1 MTETETAAAASPPPA
16 ASPRYIPALDGV
28 RALSVMLVLL
38 AHGVSGPWATWLNP
52 GALGVRI
59 FFVISGYLITGILID
74 YSEKYRRVRTMAAQF
89 YWRRILRLSPPLFIA
104 IVLAAALGIQR
115 MRDLW
120 WVHALYLSNFQV
132 ASSGSF
138 KSAGHFWSL
147 ATEEQFYLVWFPLM
161 VLTRNRGRLIVVL
174 AALVGAV
181 LYRLGVFIPGADK
194 VFPEYFFL
202 PFASIDTLAIGA
214 LLALAQRNANLKWL
228 YDLFRS
234 WPLMIGALI
243 AFGVGNVAL
252 SAHVGPQLW
261 QPAVDVAGCCLVRF
275 ALDDTLDPRLRWL
288 SWAPVRHVGKI
299 SYGLYV
305 YHFFVP
311 DGLRLVMPFPKEG
324 LARRLMGIP
333 VIAISFML
341 AELSWWLVE
350 RPILALKQRPLPAIG
365 YLGEADRGH
374 RQATAAA

>member
-1 MTETETAAAASPPPA
+1 
-16 ASPRYIPALDGV
+16 
-28 RALSVMLVLL
+28 VMLVLF

-52 GALGVRI
+52 GALGVRN
-59 FFVISGYLITGILID
+59 FFVLSGYLITGILID

-89 YWRRILRLSPPLFIA
+89 YWRRILRLSPPLLIA
-104 IVLAAALGIQR
+104 IALSAALGIQR

-161 VLTRNRGRLIVVL
+161 VLTSNRGRLIVVIS
-174 AALVGAV
+174 ALICAM
-181 LYRLGVFIPGADK
+181 LYRLGVFVPGATK
-194 VFPEYFFL
+194 LFPEYFFL

-214 LLALAQRNANLKWL
+214 LLALAQRNAGLSWL
-228 YDLFRS
+228 FNLFRS

-243 AFGVGNVAL
+243 LFAIGNVGL
-252 SAHVGPQLW
+252 PAHIGEQFW
-261 QPAVDVAGCCLVRF
+261 QPASGVFGCCLVRF
-275 ALDDTLDPRLRWL
+275 ALDEALDPRLRWL

-299 SYGLYV
+299 SYGLYI

-311 DGLRLVMPFPKEG
+311 DALRLVMPFPKEG

-333 VIAISFML
+333 VIAISFVL

-365 YLGEADRGH
+365 YLGEADRGP
-374 RQATAAA
+374 RNAPVAA

>member
-1 MTETETAAAASPPPA
+1 VTETATAAVARPPPA
-16 ASPRYIPALDGV
+16 ASPSYIPALDGV
-28 RALSVMLVLL
+28 RAFSVMLVLF

-89 YWRRILRLSPPLFIA
+89 YWRRILRLSPPLCIA

-147 ATEEQFYLVWFPLM
+147 ATEEQFYLLWFPLM
-161 VLTRNRGRLIVVL
+161 VLTTNRGRLIVVM
-174 AALVGAV
+174 AALLGAL
-181 LYRLGVFIPGADK
+181 LYRLGVFLPGATK
-194 VFPEYFFL
+194 IFPEYFFL

-214 LLALAQRNANLKWL
+214 LLALAQRNENMSWL
-228 YDLFRS
+228 YDRFRS

-243 AFGVGNVAL
+243 LFGVGNVEL

-275 ALDDTLDPRLRWL
+275 ALDEELDPWLAWL

-311 DGLRLVMPFPKEG
+311 DALRLVMPFPKEG
-324 LARRLMGIP
+324 VMRRLMGIP
-333 VIAISFML
+333 VIAIAFVL
-341 AELSWWLVE
+341 AELSWRFVE
-350 RPILALKQRPLPAIG
+350 RPVLALKQKPLPAIG
-365 YLGEADRGH
+365 YLGEPDRAIGE
-374 RQATAAA
+374 ATATA